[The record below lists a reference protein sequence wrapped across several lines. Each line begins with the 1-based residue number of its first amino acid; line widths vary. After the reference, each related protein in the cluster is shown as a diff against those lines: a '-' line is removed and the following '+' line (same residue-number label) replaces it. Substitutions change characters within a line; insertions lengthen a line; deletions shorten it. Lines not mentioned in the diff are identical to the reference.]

1 MMYGYGYGGWWMML
15 MPLLWIAL
23 IAVIVWAAVRL
34 IRPASGGGHS
44 DEARRET
51 PLEILDRR
59 YAQGE
64 IDDATYTTARARLTG
79 REPSTP

>member
-1 MMYGYGYGGWWMML
+1 MMYGFGPGGWWMML

-34 IRPASGGGHS
+34 IQPGGGGRA
-44 DEARRET
+44 EARRET

-64 IDDATYTTARARLTG
+64 IDDTAYTTARARLTD
-79 REPSTP
+79 REPSTS

>member
-1 MMYGYGYGGWWMML
+1 MMYGYGTGGWWMML

-23 IAVIVWAAVRL
+23 IAVIIWAGVRL
-34 IRPASGGGHS
+34 IQPGSNSRAGAHR
-44 DEARRET
+44 DT

-64 IDDATYTTARARLTG
+64 IDDTTYTTARARLTG

>member
-1 MMYGYGYGGWWMML
+1 MMYGYGAGGWWMML

-23 IAVIVWAAVRL
+23 VAVVVWAVVRL
-34 IRPASGGGHS
+34 IRPAGDAGRA
-44 DEARRET
+44 EARRET

-64 IDDATYTTARARLTG
+64 IDDATYTTARARLSG
-79 REPSTP
+79 REPSAL